1 MTYDKFNDHLL
12 YERNFEV
19 IMILKSKIWNQ
30 WREIFLWKIILY
42 ELKFTN
48 LHIQNI
54 FSLEGNFMKIKMI

>member
-1 MTYDKFNDHLL
+1 MTKFNDHLL
-12 YERNFEV
+12 YERDFEV

>member
-1 MTYDKFNDHLL
+1 MTKFNDHLL
-12 YERNFEV
+12 YERDFEG

>member
-12 YERNFEV
+12 YERDFEV

>member
-12 YERNFEV
+12 YERDFEG